1 MKFKKCNHYG
11 IVVEDIEKAKE
22 EYSRALGIKKWYTLV
37 NDTPLDMT
45 YKGEK
50 RNCEVTLYFGGKG
63 TTKLELIQTR
73 GDSNYYTDFY
83 AKNGEAIHHVMFNT
97 KDLDKAIEE
106 MKLEGYEPIQTA
118 NFVSGGAKVR
128 YAYMTKKDTQMTI
141 ELIETTIMGFI
152 KKGDMPFEMQLGCLT
167 GSYKRVK

>member
-1 MKFKKCNHYG
+1 MKLKKCNHYG
-11 IVVEDIEKAKE
+11 IVVEDIKKAKE
-22 EYSRALGIKKWYTLV
+22 EYSKAFGIKKWYTLV
-37 NDTPLDMT
+37 NDTPLNMT

-63 TTKLELIQTR
+63 TTKLELIQTK

-83 AKNGEAIHHVMFNT
+83 CENGEAIHHVMYNT
-97 KDLDKAIEE
+97 KNLDNAIAN
-106 MKLEGYEPIQTA
+106 MIKEGYQPIQTA
-118 NFVSGGAKVR
+118 DFISGGAKVR
-128 YAYMTKKDTQMTI
+128 YAYMTKINTKMTV

-152 KKGDMPFEMQLGCLT
+152 KKGDMPFEMQIGCLT